1 MPLLRMKKSK
11 ESPIIEVKDLQTWFP
26 VKTGLLGRTS
36 HYIKAVDKVNLRVN
50 AREIVALVGESGCG
64 KSTLGS
70 SLAGLLP
77 VRGGQLF
84 YRGMPAL
91 KNNRLQRSVF
101 QNKVQVIFQDPYSCL
116 NPKHT
121 VYEILSFPLLHHQV
135 CAREEVTD
143 YIAHLLEQVGM
154 SPDYMNRYPHSFS
167 GGQRQRISIARA
179 IGMKPELMIC
189 DEIASSLDVSIQA
202 QVVELL
208 LELREKLGLS
218 LLFIAHDLS
227 LVRTLSDR
235 LYVMYL
241 GKIVESG
248 KTGEVLSAP
257 FHPYTRALV
266 QSVPTLDRNR
276 PPVVLEGEVPSFS
289 NIPQGCSFQNRCS
302 HRSDACLKEPGLS
315 PQGERE
321 VRCFH
326 PVGRMN
332 GS

>member
-1 MPLLRMKKSK
+1 MEESK
-11 ESPIIEVKDLQTWFP
+11 EPTIIEVRDLQTWFP
-26 VKTGLLGRTS
+26 VKTGLWGRTNR
-36 HYIKAVDKVNLRVN
+36 YIKAVDKVSLRVN
-50 AREIVALVGESGCG
+50 SREIVALVGESGCG

-77 VRGGQLF
+77 IRGGQLS

-91 KNNRLQRSVF
+91 KNNRFQRSVF
-101 QNKVQVIFQDPYSCL
+101 QNKVQVIFQAPYSRL

-121 VYEILSFPLLHHQV
+121 VYEILSFPLLYHKI

-143 YIAHLLEQVGM
+143 YVAQLLEQVGM

-189 DEIASSLDVSIQA
+189 DEIVSSLDVSIQA
-202 QVVELL
+202 QMVELL
-208 LELREKLGLS
+208 LELREKLDLS

-257 FHPYTRALV
+257 LHPYTRALV

-276 PPVVLEGEVPSFS
+276 PPVILEGEVPSFS
-289 NIPQGCSFQNRCS
+289 NMPQGCSFQNRCS

-315 PQGERE
+315 SLGERE